1 MTGSFNFNA
10 LDAETKHEYPVLDDQ
25 GQKIAWTVVG
35 VMTAALVYSYW
46 NTLSYIANFWDQP
59 QYSSGYFIPIFAAA
73 LLWIRRDTF
82 REVPTWHRWVGL
94 AILTLGIVMR
104 VLGTR
109 ATQYAVDNVSM
120 IPCLIGVFVMVG
132 GLPTLR
138 WAAPSAAFL
147 VFMMP
152 WPRALQERITMPL
165 QRLAAMASNYLLVT
179 LGVDSF
185 REGNNIS
192 FGLDEKAMNVAEQ
205 CSGLR
210 MLTMF
215 AGLSVAL
222 ALLSRTRPWWERA
235 LIVVSALPIALATN
249 VVRITLT
256 GLLFNLHL
264 DEVPLVHKVFHDAPG
279 IIMMPLAIGFLYL
292 ESKILSNLVIDDDH
306 AAPVEFE
313 TMSEFV
319 PPVEAKKKLKVEV

>member
-10 LDAETKHEYPVLDDQ
+10 LDAETKHEYPPLDER
-25 GQKIAWTVVG
+25 GQKIAWGVVG
-35 VMTAALVYSYW
+35 VMTLGLIYSYW
-46 NTLSYIANFWDQP
+46 NTLIYISNFWDEP
-59 QYSSGYFIPIFAAA
+59 QYSAGYFIPIFAAA

-82 REVPTWHRWVGL
+82 RDVPVWQRWVGL
-94 AILTLGIVMR
+94 GILTLGIIMR
-104 VLGTR
+104 VVGTR
-109 ATQYAVDNVSM
+109 ATQYAIDNLSM
-120 IPCLIGVFVMVG
+120 IPCLIGIFVMVG

-152 WPRALQERITMPL
+152 WPRAVQQSITMPL
-165 QRLAAMASNYLLVT
+165 QRLAAIASNYLLVT
-179 LGVDSF
+179 FGVDSF

-215 AGLSVAL
+215 GGLAVAL
-222 ALLSRTRPWWERA
+222 ALLSRTRPWWERG
-235 LIVVSALPIALATN
+235 LIVLSALPIALATN

-264 DEVPLVHKVFHDAPG
+264 DEIPLIHKIFHDAPG

-292 ESKILSNLVIDDDH
+292 VSKILSNLVIEEDH
-306 AAPVEFE
+306 SAPLEFE
-313 TMSEFV
+313 TTSAAV
-319 PPVEAKKKLKVEV
+319 GQVEDQTWKVEV

>member
-10 LDAETKHEYPVLDDQ
+10 LDAETKHEYPALDDH
-25 GQKIAWTVVG
+25 GQKIAWIAVG
-35 VMTAALVYSYW
+35 LMTAALTYSYW
-46 NTLSYIANFWDQP
+46 NTLTYIAGFWDQP
-59 QYSSGYFIPIFAAA
+59 QYSAGYFIPIFAAA

-82 REVPTWHRWVGL
+82 RDVPMWHRWVGL
-94 AILTLGIVMR
+94 GILTLGIVMR
-104 VLGTR
+104 VLGAR
-109 ATQYAVDNVSM
+109 ATQYAIDNVSI

-147 VFMMP
+147 IFMMP
-152 WPRALQERITMPL
+152 WPRALQESITMPL
-165 QRLAAMASNYLLVT
+165 QRLAAIASNYLLVT

-185 REGNNIS
+185 RNGNTIS

-215 AGLSVAL
+215 AGLAVAL

-235 LIVVSALPIALATN
+235 LIVVSALPIALAVN

-256 GLLFNLHL
+256 GVLFNLHL
-264 DEVPLVHKVFHDAPG
+264 DDFPLVHKVFHDAPG

-292 ESKILSNLVIDDDH
+292 EAKILSNLVIDDDH
-306 AAPVEFE
+306 ASPVEFE
-313 TMSEFV
+313 TISD
-319 PPVEAKKKLKVEV
+319 PVGRIEAENWKVEV